1 MSTHDFLPLP
11 HKRHFPLRNIVAEK
25 DHVVKSH
32 ICHRE
37 KRQAHYRATSTPIE
51 RAGSLGIT
59 CEGHL
64 IPAREALQFGCRK
77 GTQEFKDY
85 VDKRQ
90 PLPTQPALP
99 CTLLPLSPSPPGH
112 GFLLAHT
119 HTALPQPLICPLSG
133 RQQRTGRCRRGS
145 QGAAPALH
153 RVLCSAQS
161 QPERTPRVLTRWPP
175 SRGKGSRD
183 WEEPARGE
191 AGRGWRPVSK
201 LLRTQ
206 ESSAEAS
213 PVRCF
218 PNL

>member
-1 MSTHDFLPLP
+1 MENDRYAMTREEADIYSMSTHDFLPLP
-11 HKRHFPLRNIVAEK
+11 HKRHFPLRNVVAEK

-119 HTALPQPLICPLSG
+119 HTGPESWLPLGLVLQGGKLSG
-133 RQQRTGRCRRGS
+133 YLTGTRISLWKISPGS
-145 QGAAPALH
+145 N
-153 RVLCSAQS
+153 R
-161 QPERTPRVLTRWPP
+161 
-175 SRGKGSRD
+175 
-183 WEEPARGE
+183 
-191 AGRGWRPVSK
+191 
-201 LLRTQ
+201 
-206 ESSAEAS
+206 
-213 PVRCF
+213 
-218 PNL
+218 